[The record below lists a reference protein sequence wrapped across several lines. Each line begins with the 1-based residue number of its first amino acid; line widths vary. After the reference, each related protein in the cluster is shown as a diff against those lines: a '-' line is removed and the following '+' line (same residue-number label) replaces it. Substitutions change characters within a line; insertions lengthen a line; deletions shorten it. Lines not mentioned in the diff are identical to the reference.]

1 MTRRAER
8 VSNLI
13 RQEISELLQ
22 IQVNDPRLKSFISVT
37 RVITTDDLRQSKVYV
52 SVLGDVDKKDEV
64 LKGFRA
70 ASNYLRREL
79 AGRLFLRRVPEL
91 TFYSDD
97 SIEDGAR
104 ILNLIDRVTAEDEEK
119 NGQ

>member
-1 MTRRAER
+1 MSRRAER

-22 IQVNDPRLKSFISVT
+22 LQVNDPRLNSLISVT
-37 RVITTDDLRQSKVYV
+37 RVVTTDDLRQAKVYV
-52 SVLGDVDKKDEV
+52 SVLGDVDKRDEV

-79 AGRLFLRRVPEL
+79 AGRLLLRRVPEL
-91 TFYSDD
+91 SFYSDD
-97 SIEDGAR
+97 SIEGGAK
-104 ILNLIDRVTAEDEEK
+104 ILNLIEQVAAEEREDE
-119 NGQ
+119 Q